1 MLSKNNEVV
10 VYEKHEVVGE
20 PLQCAEGWWA
30 HTLKPPED
38 FVVREIERALI
49 RYIDGEFRL
58 KDKAVIDVRN
68 LIFTID
74 RRSFERDL
82 AKQAEEN
89 GAIVFTGKKV
99 KISDLDSDIIIDA
112 SGYPP
117 QYDKEFGTKKKGA
130 IAIEAICKCDIEDM
144 IIDLQPG
151 FDGYYWIFPKE
162 EGIANIGVGYFKR
175 KLPNMKEMLNKYI
188 NTVGAEPIKWT
199 GGIIGC
205 TLNIPLVRG
214 NVVLVGDAAGL
225 CDRLFAEGM
234 SKAMISSRVLA
245 KNILSLQNYEHDL
258 MKVLGR
264 HLWIT
269 GVLSK
274 IRDSTPYYMF
284 VKLIK
289 IVSFMHKFIK
299 IKGLNS
305 TTELFPPVNLLHDS

>member
-1 MLSKNNEVV
+1 
-10 VYEKHEVVGE
+10 
-20 PLQCAEGWWA
+20 
-30 HTLKPPED
+30 
-38 FVVREIERALI
+38 
-49 RYIDGEFRL
+49 
-58 KDKAVIDVRN
+58 
-68 LIFTID
+68 
-74 RRSFERDL
+74 
-82 AKQAEEN
+82 
-89 GAIVFTGKKV
+89 
-99 KISDLDSDIIIDA
+99 
-112 SGYPP
+112 
-117 QYDKEFGTKKKGA
+117 
-130 IAIEAICKCDIEDM
+130 
-144 IIDLQPG
+144 
-151 FDGYYWIFPKE
+151 
-162 EGIANIGVGYFKR
+162 
-175 KLPNMKEMLNKYI
+175 
-188 NTVGAEPIKWT
+188 
-199 GGIIGC
+199 
-205 TLNIPLVRG
+205 LNIPLVRG